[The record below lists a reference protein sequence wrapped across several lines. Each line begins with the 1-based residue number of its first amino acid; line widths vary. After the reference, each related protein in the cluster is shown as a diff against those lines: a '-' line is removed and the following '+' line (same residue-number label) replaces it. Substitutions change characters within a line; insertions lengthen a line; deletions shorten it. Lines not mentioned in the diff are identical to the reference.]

1 MEKDRL
7 LKAIVKREIK
17 LVKLLIDGG
26 VDVNCRGYDGK
37 TPLLV
42 ACSFV
47 PEDKDSD
54 SLLSLVGR
62 LIRGGANP
70 NVQDPLGRTPL
81 MYAVRFSLS
90 TDIIKLLLD
99 SGADPNVND
108 KYGRNIAFY
117 TKRKYW
123 MKYRRI
129 FKEHVGVESSFCRH
143 DIEKVGRCSRVPF
156 SFTDLNE
163 LNGSLTTSN
172 IIENEQQADDGD
184 DIFQRM
190 SEQNKLY
197 RTKHL
202 SNLQNRRCKSYVRKS
217 CEEYNLIPAEYENER
232 KASRSCNE
240 LCLRGCQTHQLYRD
254 IQKNFYLNANI
265 NRIQDV
271 TTPIIQSLAKN
282 IHLKKQ

>member
-26 VDVNCRGYDGK
+26 VDVKCRGYDGK

-81 MYAVRFSLS
+81 
-90 TDIIKLLLD
+90 I
-99 SGADPNVND
+99 
-108 KYGRNIAFY
+108 
-117 TKRKYW
+117 
-123 MKYRRI
+123 
-129 FKEHVGVESSFCRH
+129 
-143 DIEKVGRCSRVPF
+143 
-156 SFTDLNE
+156 
-163 LNGSLTTSN
+163 
-172 IIENEQQADDGD
+172 
-184 DIFQRM
+184 
-190 SEQNKLY
+190 
-197 RTKHL
+197 
-202 SNLQNRRCKSYVRKS
+202 CKSYVRTS
-217 CEEYNLIPAEYENER
+217 FVEYNPIPEEYENER

-254 IQKNFYLNANI
+254 IQKKLLLKRKHKQNTGCDNTNNSIVSKKDPSEETVDRTI
-265 NRIQDV
+265 NSAFEYMTCKDISNSSSQRKGNPLSSVSEIDKDMV
-271 TTPIIQSLAKN
+271 VSCTKHSHTTLPPIP
-282 IHLKKQ
+282 